1 MGQGN
6 YQQPPPQQQYQ
17 QPPGYYPPQHV
28 GRAMEHADIVQRF
41 VAILI
46 DAILVGILVGI
57 IYAIVIFGGFLTFDL
72 TDPNSLTTGV
82 FGGVMFIMNIISQVI
97 FLLYFVVM
105 EGGKTG
111 ATIGKK
117 VMKLKVVDEQYR
129 DIDMGKAFLRNIPRY
144 IPYIGGLIFVI
155 DVIMILV
162 RDDNQS
168 LRDML
173 AHTYVVKEAPQYAG
187 YMPQPPPQQYQ
198 QQPQY
203 QQPPQ
208 QQAPPPQYPQAPPP
222 QQPPQQGQQQPPQ
235 Y

>member
-1 MGQGN
+1 
-6 YQQPPPQQQYQ
+6 
-17 QPPGYYPPQHV
+17 QHV
-28 GRAMEHADIVQRF
+28 GRRMEHADIVHRF

-46 DAILVGILVGI
+46 DSILIGIIVGIMYAVVI
-57 IYAIVIFGGFLTFDL
+57 IGGLMDIG
-72 TDPNSLTTGV
+72 TDPGSLSTG
-82 FGGVMFIMNIISQVI
+82 MFTGAIFIVTIISYVI

-105 EGGKTG
+105 EGGPSG

-129 DIDMGKAFLRNIPRY
+129 DIDMGKAFIRNILRW
-144 IPYIGGLIFVI
+144 IPYLSYLIFII

-168 LRDML
+168 LRDII
-173 AHTYVVKEAPQYAG
+173 AHTYVVKVPQYAQQG
-187 YMPQPPPQQYQ
+187 YMPPPPQAQYQPPPPQQ
-198 QQPQY
+198 
-203 QQPPQ
+203 
-208 QQAPPPQYPQAPPP
+208 QAPPP